1 MPANRVLLVDHDVD
15 ALAELAGALRERGIK
30 VSLANGSQMAC
41 ERAKTGAYDVV
52 IAARDVAEPAEE
64 GSIGVIDALSVELP
78 QVPPLIVL
86 LESDADAVVG
96 SNDTRIVR
104 NDVDRIVTRIR
115 ELARP
120 PTTSDP
126 RNLSL
131 APSSHS
137 LEHAQLADLL
147 VVLATEKR
155 SGTLTISTAKGS
167 GEIRLVDGEVADAV
181 YVRLEGLKAVT
192 RMLSEREGTITFAP
206 GAPAIMR
213 RINVPT
219 RTLVEEARALAQK
232 ADELRAHI
240 GTLANGTLIVGDGSS
255 GDTPSAGTTPS
266 GQGAGSQESHGA
278 AKKSLDTSAQA
289 PRAPQV
295 ETHLI
300 ARLRVPALL
309 DELLDELPHSDADIL
324 DAALRLHAK
333 GRIKQLGHTSS
344 RVQLCGA
351 DQLHIVRASAARAKS
366 AGFSGPARL
375 VFAATAARLAVL
387 GHTVLSLADAL
398 PPTDPAPPL
407 PVPHSLSR
415 LRLGDGVELDVVAL
429 PLVPAYSPLW
439 PMALAGAVVA
449 VRLDEGAAQPLEEA
463 CGSVAVNILDARAVF
478 GVVDESSPVQVAT
491 LIRTA
496 LEADPAL

>member
-1 MPANRVLLVDHDVD
+1 MPASRVLLVDHDVD

-52 IAARDVAEPAEE
+52 IAAREAAEPSDETN
-64 GSIGVIDALSVELP
+64 IGVMDALSVELP

-86 LESDADAVVG
+86 LEADASEG
-96 SNDTRIVR
+96 ASDTRIAR
-104 NDVDRIVTRIR
+104 KDIDRIVARIG
-115 ELARP
+115 ELAKTP
-120 PTTSDP
+120 ATSESP
-126 RNLSL
+126 RHLSL

-137 LEHAQLADLL
+137 LEHAPLADLL

-155 SGTLTISTAKGS
+155 SGTLTVSTSKGS
-167 GEIRLVDGEVADAV
+167 GEIRLVDGDVADAV
-181 YVRLEGLKAVT
+181 YVRLEGLKAIT
-192 RMLSEREGTITFAP
+192 RMISEREGTCTFAP

-219 RTLVEEARALAQK
+219 RALVEEARALADK
-232 ADELRAHI
+232 ARELRERA
-240 GTLANGTLIVGDGSS
+240 GALANGTLIAGDGGMS
-255 GDTPSAGTTPS
+255 DTMSAVD
-266 GQGAGSQESHGA
+266 QHV
-278 AKKSLDTSAQA
+278 L
-289 PRAPQV
+289 
-295 ETHLI
+295 

-309 DELLDELPHSDADIL
+309 DELLDELPHADADIL
-324 DAALRLHAK
+324 DAALRLRAK
-333 GRIKQLGHTSS
+333 NRIKQLGHASS

-351 DQLHIVRASAARAKS
+351 DQLHLVRASAARAKTP
-366 AGFSGPARL
+366 GFKGAARL

-398 PPTDPAPPL
+398 PPADPTPPL
-407 PVPHSLSR
+407 PVPHSLSTI
-415 LRLGDGVELDVVAL
+415 RLGDGVELDVVAL
-429 PLVPAYSPLW
+429 PLVPAYAPLW
-439 PMALAGAVVA
+439 PMALGGAAIV

-463 CGSVAVNILDARAVF
+463 CGCVAVKILDARAVF

-496 LEADPAL
+496 LEADPAA